1 MRTPFFYMLSA
12 ILLFFSCSQMPKQ
25 AFPEVK
31 DISEY
36 EQTQFLPTLEH
47 RISTDTNSVYC
58 ATLLFAWDEVRNIIG
73 TPLSIPE
80 EYQDLILLNASTSYR
95 NVLKD
100 NEYKVKG
107 EVQGDLI
114 TARAEFDK
122 SLPFLCELQKFN
134 NCLTFSGHKV
144 AAFGVAGYDRDE
156 MTNTVDILYY
166 ENDDNFIIKLAPTDT
181 EHEIILFKTGET
193 YTTMAE
199 MVAASDNLIQIGK
212 QESVTEST
220 KWKYQFED
228 DDMVMIPDMS
238 FNISANFNKL
248 INNIFTAKQESYRI
262 IKAWQRI
269 AFLLNETGAKIES
282 EAEVEMALE
291 ECSELEEIVRH
302 EPKKMI
308 FDKPFFLMLHRTDA
322 QHPYCCMHL
331 VNSEL
336 TVKE

>member
-1 MRTPFFYMLSA
+1 MRTPIVYMLAA
-12 ILLFFSCSQMPKQ
+12 ILLLLSCRQTPKQ
-25 AFPEVK
+25 AFPEEK

-47 RISTDTNSVYC
+47 CISTDTNSVYC

-73 TPLSIPE
+73 APLSISE

-107 EVQGDLI
+107 EVQGNLI

-122 SLPFLCELQKFN
+122 SLPFPCELQKFN
-134 NCLTFSGHKV
+134 NCLTFNGHKV
-144 AAFGVAGYDRDE
+144 AAFGVVGYDRDE
-156 MTNTVDILYY
+156 MTNIVDILYY

-181 EHEIILFKTGET
+181 EHEIILFKTGNA
-193 YTTMAE
+193 YKTMAE
-199 MVAASDNLIQIGK
+199 MVAASDSLIQIGK
-212 QESVTEST
+212 QERGMDGTS
-220 KWKYQFED
+220 WKYQFED
-228 DDMVMIPDMS
+228 DDMVIIPDMS
-238 FNISANFNKL
+238 FNISSDFNKL
-248 INNIFTAKQESYRI
+248 INNTFTAKQESYRI

-282 EAEVEMALE
+282 EAELEMALD
-291 ECSELEEIVRH
+291 ECSELEEPVRH
-302 EPKKMI
+302 EPKRMI
-308 FDKPFFLMLHRTDA
+308 FDKAFFLMLHRTDA
-322 QHPYCCMHL
+322 PHPYCCMHL

-336 TVKE
+336 MVKE

>member
-1 MRTPFFYMLSA
+1 MRTPFVYMLAA
-12 ILLFFSCSQMPKQ
+12 ILLLFSCRQTPKQ
-25 AFPEVK
+25 TFPKVK

-47 RISTDTNSVYC
+47 RISADTNSVYC
-58 ATLLFAWDEVRNIIG
+58 ATLLFAWDEARNIIG
-73 TPLSIPE
+73 APLSIPE

-114 TARAEFDK
+114 SARAEFDK
-122 SLPFLCELQKFN
+122 SLPFPCELQKFKN
-134 NCLTFSGHKV
+134 RLTFGGQKV

-156 MTNTVDILYY
+156 MTHIVDILYY
-166 ENDDNFIIKLAPTDT
+166 ENDDNFIIKLVLTDT
-181 EHEIILFKTGET
+181 EHEIILFKTGKV
-193 YTTMAE
+193 YKTMAE
-199 MVAASDNLIQIGK
+199 MVAASDSLIQLGK
-212 QESVTEST
+212 QESVMDST
-220 KWKYQFED
+220 RWKYQFED

-238 FNISANFNKL
+238 FNISADFNKL

-282 EAEVEMALE
+282 EAEVEMLLE
-291 ECSELEEIVRH
+291 CLEWDDFVKH

-308 FDKPFFLMLHRTDA
+308 FDKPFFLMLHRTGA
-322 QHPYCCMHL
+322 QYPYCCMHL

-336 TVKE
+336 MVKE

>member
-1 MRTPFFYMLSA
+1 MRTPFVYMLLA
-12 ILLFFSCSQMPKQ
+12 ILLLLSCSQTPKQ
-25 AFPEVK
+25 AFPKVK

-58 ATLLFAWDEVRNIIG
+58 ATLLFAWDEARNIIG
-73 TPLSIPE
+73 APLSIPE

-122 SLPFLCELQKFN
+122 SLPFPCELQKFN
-134 NCLTFSGHKV
+134 NCLTFNGHKV
-144 AAFGVAGYDRDE
+144 AAFGVAGCDRDE
-156 MTNTVDILYY
+156 MTNIVDILYY

-199 MVAASDNLIQIGK
+199 MVAATDSLIKIGK
-212 QESVTEST
+212 QESVVDST
-220 KWKYQFED
+220 RWKYRFDD

-238 FNISANFNKL
+238 FNISADFNKL
-248 INNIFTAKQESYRI
+248 INNTFTAKHKSYRI

-282 EAEVEMALE
+282 EAAVEMVLE
-291 ECSELEEIVRH
+291 CLELERPVRH
-302 EPKKMI
+302 EPKRMI
-308 FDKPFFLMLHRTDA
+308 FDKPFFLMLHRTDT
-322 QHPYCCMHL
+322 QYPYCCMHL

-336 TVKE
+336 MVKE

>member
-1 MRTPFFYMLSA
+1 MKNPFIFMLSA
-12 ILLFFSCSQMPKQ
+12 IMLLFSCSQTPKQ
-25 AFPEVK
+25 AFPKVK

-47 RISTDTNSVYC
+47 CISTDTNSVYC
-58 ATLLFAWDEVRNIIG
+58 ATLLFAWNEARNIIG
-73 TPLSIPE
+73 APLSIPE

-107 EVQGDLI
+107 ELQGDLI

-122 SLPFLCELQKFN
+122 SLPFPCELQKFKN
-134 NCLTFSGHKV
+134 RLTFGGQKV

-156 MTNTVDILYY
+156 MTNIVDILYY

-199 MVAASDNLIQIGK
+199 MVAASDSLIKIGK
-212 QESVTEST
+212 QESMVDST
-220 KWKYQFED
+220 RWKYQFED

-238 FNISANFNKL
+238 FNISADFNKL
-248 INNIFTAKQESYRI
+248 INNTFTAKHGSYRI
-262 IKAWQRI
+262 IKAWERI

-282 EAEVEMALE
+282 EAAVEMVLE
-291 ECSELEEIVRH
+291 CLELERPVRH
-302 EPKKMI
+302 EPKRMI

-322 QHPYCCMHL
+322 QYPYCCMHL

-336 TVKE
+336 MVKE